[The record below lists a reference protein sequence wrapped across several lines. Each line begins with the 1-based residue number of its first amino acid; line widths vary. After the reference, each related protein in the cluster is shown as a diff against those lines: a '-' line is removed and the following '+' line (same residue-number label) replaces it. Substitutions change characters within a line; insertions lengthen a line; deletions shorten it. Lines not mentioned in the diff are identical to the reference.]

1 MINHV
6 EHAEEL
12 KALASEVGQIAYG
25 VHEYFGT
32 GLLEK
37 IYETALEHRL
47 KKGGYKVERQKPLNV
62 YDEDGFCVGENFVDL
77 YINNCLVVELKAT
90 AALAPEHYAQ
100 IINYLKIMDKP
111 VGLLI
116 NFGSRKFERRTVYQQ
131 PTCSTC
137 STWLNPLDHN

>member
-1 MINHV
+1 MINHVEHV

-47 KKGGYKVERQKPLNV
+47 KKGGCKVERQKPLNV
-62 YDEDGFCVGENFVDL
+62 YDEDGFCVGEYFVDL

-90 AALAPEHYAQ
+90 AVLAPEHYAQ

-116 NFGSRKFERRTVYQQ
+116 NFGSRKFERRTVYQ
-131 PTCSTC
+131 
-137 STWLNPLDHN
+137 

>member
-6 EHAEEL
+6 EHVEQVGEL
-12 KALASEVGQIAYG
+12 KALASKVGQIAYG

-37 IYETALEHRL
+37 VYETALEHRL
-47 KKGGYKVERQKPLNV
+47 KKVGFKVDRQKPLNV
-62 YDEDGFCVGENFVDL
+62 YDEDGFCVGEYFVDL
-77 YINNCLVVELKAT
+77 YINDCLVVELKAT

-111 VGLLI
+111 VGLLV
-116 NFGSRKFERRTVYQQ
+116 NFGSRKFERRTVY
-131 PTCSTC
+131 P
-137 STWLNPLDHN
+137 

>member
-1 MINHV
+1 MINHVEQV

-62 YDEDGFCVGENFVDL
+62 YDEDGFCVGEYFVDL

-100 IINYLKIMDKP
+100 IINYVKIMDKP

-116 NFGSRKFERRTVYQQ
+116 NFGSRKFERRTVYQ
-131 PTCSTC
+131 
-137 STWLNPLDHN
+137 

>member
-1 MINHV
+1 MINHVEHV

-12 KALASEVGQIAYG
+12 KALASKVGQIAYG

-62 YDEDGFCVGENFVDL
+62 YDEDGFCVGEYFVDL
-77 YINNCLVVELKAT
+77 YISNCLVVELKAT

-111 VGLLI
+111 VGLLV
-116 NFGSRKFERRTVYQQ
+116 NFGSRKFERRTVYQ
-131 PTCSTC
+131 
-137 STWLNPLDHN
+137 